1 MGRRS
6 RNATALVLGA
16 LLALGAVTP
25 AAAEEK
31 RHSVKNAAKEGAKT
45 GGRTAKE
52 GVLAFGRS
60 TKAFFTGGPKA
71 AKEAWKAGAAKT
83 KRTAK
88 AGARATKKAARGE
101 AGGKAPWAVNNSRV
115 LRQWV
120 RAGGYR
126 TQLEGVRAAGG
137 AELA

>member
-31 RHSVKNAAKEGAKT
+31 RHSVKNDAKEGAKP

-52 GVLAFGRS
+52 GVLTFVRS
-60 TKAFFTGGPKA
+60 TKAFFTGGPEA

-88 AGARATKKAARGE
+88 TGARTTKKGRARRV
-101 AGGKAPWAVNNSRV
+101 GG
-115 LRQWV
+115 
-120 RAGGYR
+120 
-126 TQLEGVRAAGG
+126 
-137 AELA
+137 